1 MILGFLGCGNI
12 SSFILNYLI
21 HSNLDIQPKYF
32 FDKFSDK
39 SKSLSSLVNGVVVK
53 DFNRM
58 LNKVDIVFE
67 AASPSAIKEYGLNIV
82 NSGKSLIIMSVGS
95 LMDKNFRED
104 LIQVAEKKNVK
115 IYVPSGAVIGLDG
128 IKSASIGNL
137 YSISLITRK
146 PPKALNQNE
155 NIEKVVFEGKASEA
169 IKKFPLN
176 MNVAVS
182 LSLVANKDIDVK
194 IISDPS
200 ISQNIHQIDV
210 KGDFGQFSTRI
221 SNLPCK
227 SNPKTS
233 LLAAYSAINLFESLN
248 KNLYI
253 GV

>member
-12 SSFILNYLI
+12 SSVIVNYLI

-32 FDKFSDK
+32 FDKFTDK

-137 YSISLITRK
+137 YSVSLITRK

-176 MNVAVS
+176 MMLQS
-182 LSLVANKDIDVK
+182 L
-194 IISDPS
+194 
-200 ISQNIHQIDV
+200 
-210 KGDFGQFSTRI
+210 
-221 SNLPCK
+221 
-227 SNPKTS
+227 
-233 LLAAYSAINLFESLN
+233 
-248 KNLYI
+248 
-253 GV
+253 